1 MKLTFKQT
9 KQNGRSLITHG
20 RAQINEVCQRDRR
33 ALFPLV
39 LNAKNGSPHILILC
53 KVCSPSRDR
62 VYTEVCIVSYRQ
74 TCNGVVSPFGIYHS
88 LYGFVWA
95 ETPRLVQR
103 LADALTVLS

>member
-1 MKLTFKQT
+1 MAEPKLMK
-9 KQNGRSLITHG
+9 
-20 RAQINEVCQRDRR
+20 RDRR